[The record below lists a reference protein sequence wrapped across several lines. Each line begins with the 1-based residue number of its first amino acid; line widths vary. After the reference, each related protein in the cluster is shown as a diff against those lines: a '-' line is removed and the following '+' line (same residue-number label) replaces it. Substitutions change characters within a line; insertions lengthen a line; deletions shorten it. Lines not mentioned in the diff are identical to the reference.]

1 MQQLIC
7 MTALASTVGV
17 FGPGIALSDPGFWP
31 EIGWSSLGLLS
42 KVSML
47 ALELLMQRKIKT
59 LLMDVT
65 NRGSSYK
72 QLIAPDFEER
82 KGRASNILF
91 IAATR
96 DGTDTVHTAR
106 RVVGT
111 CDTNENRRKRKKLT
125 RGHGPW

>member
-1 MQQLIC
+1 M
-7 MTALASTVGV
+7 
-17 FGPGIALSDPGFWP
+17 FGPGIAWSDPGFWP

-96 DGTDTVHTAR
+96 VGTDTVHTAC

-111 CDTNENRRKRKKLT
+111 CDTHKNRRKRKKWT